1 MDKSYREFLRTPSL
15 SPLAFLIPPYLR
27 SLSERIGLGQKYV
40 SLPGL
45 DSLNHFGQLIDAL
58 PRIVGVH
65 VHVLGPVVPPLEPVD
80 GAQVPHLQNWHNVVR
95 YFCLLISLGQQMK
108 NTNIRQQLLIETFKK
123 WSHNHLKLAPDVQQ
137 RLNYHDI
144 CFSNRA
150 RLIVIEKRQIVR
162 ILTV

>member
-1 MDKSYREFLRTPSL
+1 MDKSYREFLRNPSL

-95 YFCLLISLGQQMK
+95 YFFLTYFLGPPNKKYQYNRTIADENFLK
-108 NTNIRQQLLIETFKK
+108 NGQK
-123 WSHNHLKLAPDVQQ
+123 NHT
-137 RLNYHDI
+137 I
-144 CFSNRA
+144 
-150 RLIVIEKRQIVR
+150 I
-162 ILTV
+162 